1 MTKTEF
7 VRQFKLTTLLVQELD
22 TKNKKIMDALT
33 YVSIEFDEGDLKNA
47 TKHLN
52 EMSDKLIE
60 ILES

>member
-7 VRQFKLTTLLVQELD
+7 VRLFKVTTLLVKELD
-22 TKNKKIMDALT
+22 RKNKNIIDALT
-33 YVSIEFDEGDLKNA
+33 YVSDEFDGGDLKNA

-52 EMSDKLIE
+52 EISDKLIE